1 MLMIC
6 SAGLLAFKAGRFMF
20 YYAIQD
26 YLLEYREYA
35 VILSTDVLLEG
46 LNPYAIELQPLAM
59 DVYGILL

>member
-1 MLMIC
+1 MLLMC
-6 SAGLLAFKAGRFMF
+6 CAGLLALKAGRFMF
-20 YYAIQD
+20 YYAIRD

-59 DVYGILL
+59 NVYGIVL